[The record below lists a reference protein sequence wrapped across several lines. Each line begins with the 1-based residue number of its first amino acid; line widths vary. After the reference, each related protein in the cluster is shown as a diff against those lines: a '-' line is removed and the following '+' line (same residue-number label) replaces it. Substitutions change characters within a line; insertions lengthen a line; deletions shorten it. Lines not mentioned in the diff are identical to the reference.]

1 MIRSEQRRQA
11 KDLKKNLSKMNLSEL
26 QEFIKDTYVKG
37 VNNTI
42 TLHKE
47 ALSEIYGFGDAR
59 YNRIYEHVVDQL
71 VKDRKV
77 EKESI
82 SQTNGSA
89 EDNKEA

>member
-1 MIRSEQRRQA
+1 MTRSEKRRQA
-11 KDLKKNLSKMNLSEL
+11 KEFKKNLEQMSLGEI
-26 QEFIKDTYVKG
+26 QDFIKQRYVDG

-59 YNRIYEHVVDQL
+59 YNRIYEHVVDEL

-82 SQTNGSA
+82 DQANGVS
-89 EDNKEA
+89 ENNK

>member
-1 MIRSEQRRQA
+1 MTRSEKRRQA
-11 KDLKKNLSKMNLSEL
+11 KNLKKNIEQMSIGEI
-26 QEFIKDTYVKG
+26 QEFIKQRYVDG

-59 YNRIYEHVVDQL
+59 YNRVYEHVVDEL

-77 EKESI
+77 EKGSI
-82 SQTNGSA
+82 DQASGEAST
-89 EDNKEA
+89 EDKK

>member
-1 MIRSEQRRQA
+1 MTRSEKRRQA
-11 KDLKKNLSKMNLSEL
+11 KNLKKNIEQMSIGEI
-26 QEFIKDTYVKG
+26 QEFIKQRYVDG

-59 YNRIYEHVVDQL
+59 YNRVYEHVVDEL

-77 EKESI
+77 EKGSI
-82 SQTNGSA
+82 
-89 EDNKEA
+89 D

>member
-1 MIRSEQRRQA
+1 MTRSEKRRQA
-11 KDLKKNLSKMNLSEL
+11 KEFKKNLEQMSLGEI
-26 QEFIKDTYVKG
+26 QDFIKQRYVDG

-42 TLHKE
+42 TFHKE

-59 YNRIYEHVVDQL
+59 YNRIYEHVVDEL

-82 SQTNGSA
+82 DQANGVS
-89 EDNKEA
+89 ENNK